1 MTPYRL
7 EMQAKLSVHGKK
19 DLYDFWGERL
29 YRELT
34 DGDHLILNL
43 ASKEYAKAVEKY
55 LTPEDRFITV
65 EFGEWKNGKVKQ
77 KATLAKMAR
86 GEMVRFIAENRI
98 QDPEEIKAFHELGFS
113 CEETL
118 SDEKKFVF
126 IAG

>member
-1 MTPYRL
+1 
-7 EMQAKLSVHGKK
+7 MQAKLSVHGKK

-65 EFGEWKNGKVKQ
+65 EFGEWKKRKSKAESNSGKNGK
-77 KATLAKMAR
+77 R
-86 GEMVRFIAENRI
+86 
-98 QDPEEIKAFHELGFS
+98 
-113 CEETL
+113 
-118 SDEKKFVF
+118 
-126 IAG
+126 